1 MAGMCSQEVGDTC
14 SVKLSLYYDLCN
26 QVYISIK
33 LLLHMSMFLSLFF
46 FFLKV
51 GLIFIKTRKRVTV
64 RQGSAEVEPKRLST
78 TIHLLGLTKK

>member
-14 SVKLSLYYDLCN
+14 SAELSLYYDLCN
-26 QVYISIK
+26 QVYISIYRT
-33 LLLHMSMFLSLFF
+33 LVIHVYVSISF

-64 RQGSAEVEPKRLST
+64 IQGSAEAEPKRLST
-78 TIHLLGLTKK
+78 TIHLIGLTKK